1 MRKSTIFISAALTT
15 MMLVMLFGVV
25 SAYQTITSSVN
36 SIQTNPDSVPQQQLV
51 SNVAAQPTAVPT
63 LPAQLTA
70 EQAAQLAAQTIGRT
84 DLYSVETTTWNGL
97 QAYLVTFSSGDL
109 VYVSPE
115 GQILEITKIQP
126 AVVTI
131 SNVSSRG
138 GNSRNNGGGEHESN
152 EHEGGDD

>member
-1 MRKSTIFISAALTT
+1 

-36 SIQTNPDSVPQQQLV
+36 SIQADPQSVSQQLPV
-51 SNVAAQPTAVPT
+51 SNVVALPTVIPT
-63 LPAQLTA
+63 IPTQLTPQ
-70 EQAAQLAAQTIGRT
+70 QAAQMAALTIGRT
-84 DLYSVETTTWNGL
+84 DLYSVETSTWNGL

-126 AVVTI
+126 TVVTI
-131 SNVSSRG
+131 NSKGNNRG
-138 GNSRNNGGGEHESN
+138 GGGGGEEHEN
-152 EHEGGDD
+152 DEHEGGDD